1 MTTREIIDLEQKYIL
16 QTYGR
21 PEFVL
26 EQGDGVYL
34 TDTDGKR
41 YLDFVSGLSVNALGY
56 NNPLIQEAANA
67 QLGKLIHVSNLYHTI
82 PAPQL
87 ARLLCE
93 HSFADRVFFCNSGT
107 ESIEAALKFARKWG
121 YKNFEDAPK
130 NKIIAMNNS
139 FHGRTYGGI
148 SATGQPKYHKGF
160 GPMLP
165 GIAFAELNDLE
176 SVEKLADSQ
185 TVAVLLEPLQA
196 EGGIHSSDPAF
207 LEGVRALCDE
217 MQMVLIFDEIQCG
230 LGRAGS
236 LFCYEQYGVAPD
248 IMTLAKPLAGGLPI
262 GATLVTQ
269 EVADAV
275 EPGDHAA
282 TFGAHPVSC
291 AVAIEV
297 FKTLS
302 DPAFIASICEKSAYL
317 FDKLNALKDEHSDV
331 VTEIRGSGLI
341 AGAVLKDIPAA
352 DAMNAIREKHDIL
365 ICVAGPDVVRFLPP
379 LVIEKEHIDEA
390 VNALDEFLTD

>member
-26 EQGDGVYL
+26 EKGDGVYVS
-34 TDTDGKR
+34 DTDGNC

-56 NNPLIQEAANA
+56 GNPMVQAAANA

-87 ARLLCE
+87 AQLLCE
-93 HSFADRVFFCNSGT
+93 NSFADRAFFCNSGT

-121 YKNFEDAPK
+121 YKNFEAAPK

-148 SATGQPKYHKGF
+148 SATGQPRYHQGF

-165 GIAFAELNDLE
+165 GIEFADLNDLE

-196 EGGIHSSDPAF
+196 EGGIHASKRAF

-217 MQMVLIFDEIQCG
+217 MKMLLVFDEIQCG
-230 LGRAGS
+230 LVRTGS
-236 LFCYEQYGVAPD
+236 LFCYEQYGITPD

-302 DPAFIASICEKSAYL
+302 DPAFIASAKEKSAYL
-317 FDKLNALKDEHSDV
+317 FDKLNALKDKHCDE
-331 VTEIRGSGLI
+331 VTEIRGRGLI
-341 AGAVLKDIPAA
+341 AGAVLKEIPAA
-352 DAMNAIREKHDIL
+352 DAINAIREKNGIL
-365 ICVAGPDVVRFLPP
+365 LCVAGPDVVRFLPP
-379 LVIEKEHIDEA
+379 LIIEKEHIDEA
-390 VNALDEFLTD
+390 VHALDEFLTD